1 MEKKSDKIISY
12 GMFIFVALVW
22 GLSFLVTKEALSALE
37 TTEVLAVRWGISM
50 VFFIVLWS
58 VTWY

>member
-1 MEKKSDKIISY
+1 
-12 GMFIFVALVW
+12 MFIFVALVW

-50 VFFIVLWS
+50 VFFIILA
-58 VTWY
+58 VTKVIKVDYSGQKLKG

>member
-37 TTEVLAVRWGISM
+37 TTEVLAVGGA
-50 VFFIVLWS
+50 FP
-58 VTWY
+58 